1 MATVERTYQ
10 GLAWEPNARV
20 EMTAEDWQ
28 RAEAYIRR
36 ALSTIKGYEVP
47 PKQAGKFMEPQ
58 PSSVHVHESMNQP
71 NIIGKSA
78 GRQFPNWR
86 TPSNRRR
93 PLRTTFLSTPAIRK
107 ILGDTETTH
116 VHFKSSARV
125 ME

>member
-71 NIIGKSA
+71 NIIGNSA

-93 PLRTTFLSTPAIRK
+93 RFARHFFLRRQSAKSLATLRQLTFT
-107 ILGDTETTH
+107 
-116 VHFKSSARV
+116 SSPRLV
-125 ME
+125 